1 MTEHLRISPTAAE
14 KDISAK
20 FVAATNQFEVSSKY
34 MNDNSTILSRSN
46 GSQTQSSLPTLVQK
60 VVNDYFKQYL
70 SYEINFDIEKI
81 INLVIPHLV
90 FSTPRKNL
98 FFINA

>member
-1 MTEHLRISPTAAE
+1 
-14 KDISAK
+14 
-20 FVAATNQFEVSSKY
+20 

-90 FSTPRKNL
+90 FSTPKKSL

>member
-1 MTEHLRISPTAAE
+1 M
-14 KDISAK
+14 K
-20 FVAATNQFEVSSKY
+20 
-34 MNDNSTILSRSN
+34 DNSTILSRFN
-46 GSQTQSSLPTLVQK
+46 VSQAQSSLPTLVQK

-90 FSTPRKNL
+90 FSTPKKNL

>member
-1 MTEHLRISPTAAE
+1 M
-14 KDISAK
+14 K
-20 FVAATNQFEVSSKY
+20 
-34 MNDNSTILSRSN
+34 DNSTTLSRFN

-60 VVNDYFKQYL
+60 AVNDYFKQYL
-70 SYEINFDIEKI
+70 NYEINFDIEKI

-90 FSTPRKNL
+90 FSTPEKNL